1 MRKHD
6 YKSALDLYN
15 VAAKLDPL
23 SEDGRMHR
31 ASCLIRQSARQEGED
46 EYKILFSIYPSNLG
60 IRTSYIDALL
70 AIGEYDSAVAALN
83 TLGLRPERSDW
94 ITSQWGRALLGLDR
108 YAEAEAMFNKLLAK
122 ALPTVGTFLYA
133 ARALQYQ
140 GAVKEAIEVL
150 TRGSRLHPNATGIS
164 VALGLNQEKIRNDIA
179 AIQILNPI
187 FDAHPNLTYAA
198 LPLMK
203 ISIWHGDTATARQI
217 FERAR
222 KNSDNPFSSV
232 LFVAEAEI
240 LNAERRPDAAIRLLE
255 TRSEKDQHIFGMLLE
270 SYYRLAFIA
279 HTPAERISTAA
290 KALSLEVPERFQN
303 NIPIQ
308 INRCKLASLARDKNA
323 FDGAIK
329 TISAARTEKFEIEA
343 LEQSWNNPLDVPV
356 V

>member
-1 MRKHD
+1 VTPTNGDIEKYFKTYLEIEPVQEPALADVDPQLASIILSLID
-6 YKSALDLYN
+6 YIS
-15 VAAKLDPL
+15 
-23 SEDGRMHR
+23 
-31 ASCLIRQSARQEGED
+31 
-46 EYKILFSIYPSNLG
+46 
-60 IRTSYIDALL
+60 
-70 AIGEYDSAVAALN
+70 
-83 TLGLRPERSDW
+83 RSDKGT
-94 ITSQWGRALLGLDR
+94 ILDI
-108 YAEAEAMFNKLLAK
+108 
-122 ALPTVGTFLYA
+122 GC
-133 ARALQYQ
+133 
-140 GAVKEAIEVL
+140 GIEVL

-203 ISIWHGDTATARQI
+203 ISIRHGDTATARQI